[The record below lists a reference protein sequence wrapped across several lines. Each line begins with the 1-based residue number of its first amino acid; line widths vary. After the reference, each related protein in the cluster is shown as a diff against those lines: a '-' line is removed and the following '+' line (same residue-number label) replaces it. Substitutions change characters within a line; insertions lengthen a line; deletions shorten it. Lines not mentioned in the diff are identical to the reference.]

1 MKDKSEITIPPA
13 FMANG
18 EKPFVGFYDAKRVL
32 PLKNSG
38 CSCDLTEISNYFEEK
53 IGALS
58 NVYDAKGSSITAER
72 NAKIY
77 ANRQIAAL
85 SNSYDKKGAADT
97 AEQNANAYTDEQ
109 ISALSNL
116 YDKKGTARTAL
127 SLANEY
133 TDDVRDL
140 LSDYFE
146 NSKQDKLTDSQ
157 LSILDSDAYSSI
169 KSNIADL
176 DEQVKLILSVL
187 YKEDESYGPPV
198 IPDDPSQSGSGG
210 EEASPEEHE
219 YYFVPYSLFDSKVNL
234 LYEIF
239 HGKITSLTQ
248 KLQEQEELIQQ
259 LENEK
264 ISSILDTWDPFALSD
279 ETDYGGKPNTRQYL
293 SGYLVDLSSD
303 FTMADMENSFYGIQG
318 MLNSCYFNAYG
329 KPVPFIPYDEEV
341 TATYIVSTYTL
352 TTQNVVNEQGL
363 SSYDYGIGDFWNYPI
378 GSTIDISER
387 NNPLSSRSPS
397 HGISGIIWQDEPP
410 PDSQCWEFTL
420 SHLVEE
426 KQSIG
431 PTFDHLRK
439 TYNAIVSGFIDT
451 QSNFEILFKQKNVKT
466 LEQEETTMDILQSA
480 MNNLIYALSGTHNS
494 QSDIL
499 YHNLAQFIEQTDP
512 DNPTGEY
519 SLDTVAKATRELAIF
534 LKNNF

>member
-133 TDDVRDL
+133 TDDAI
-140 LSDYFE
+140 S
-146 NSKQDKLTDSQ
+146 
-157 LSILDSDAYSSI
+157 A
-169 KSNIADL
+169 L
-176 DEQVKLILSVL
+176 DEQVELILSIL
-187 YKEDESYGPPV
+187 HKEDESYGPPV

-219 YYFVPYSLFDSKVNL
+219 YYFVPYSLFNSKVNL

-264 ISSILDTWDPFALSD
+264 ISSILETWDPFALSD

-303 FTMADMENSFYGIQG
+303 FTMADMENSFYGIRE
-318 MLNSCYFNAYG
+318 MLNSCYFNSYS
-329 KPVPFIPYDEEV
+329 KPVPFIPYDEEI

-387 NNPLSSRSPS
+387 NNPLSSQHPG
-397 HGISGIIWQDEPP
+397 HGISGIMWQDEPP

-451 QSNFEILFKQKNVKT
+451 QSNFEILFKQKKVKT
-466 LEQEETTMDILQSA
+466 LEQEETTMDILQGA